1 MIQINYL
8 KHIIY
13 RMPRYTKKSRKQKGR
28 GDYPPT
34 FEQWYA
40 SPMSENAKY
49 RVSLG
54 DSSQLDEKRNCYLAK
69 AGKSY
74 DKPKDVDETKYKVPK
89 SKLGQWIEDNHVI
102 SKLAGGVIGFAS
114 NLVVPGSGAL
124 TGPAST
130 YGLQQLGL
138 GHRPRGKA
146 PQHGSGSI
154 VYKTQPYPVKVKH
167 ISMMGGSSP
176 FLLTNNSSFNSVK
189 F

>member
-1 MIQINYL
+1 MLN
-8 KHIIY
+8 
-13 RMPRYTKKSRKQKGR
+13 
-28 GDYPPT
+28 
-34 FEQWYA
+34 
-40 SPMSENAKY
+40 
-49 RVSLG
+49 
-54 DSSQLDEKRNCYLAK
+54 
-69 AGKSY
+69 
-74 DKPKDVDETKYKVPK
+74 
-89 SKLGQWIEDNHVI
+89 

-114 NLVVPGSGAL
+114 NLVAPGSGAL

-154 VYKTQPYPVKVKH
+154 VYKTQPYPVKVQH

>member
-13 RMPRYTKKSRKQKGR
+13 KMPRYTKKSRKQKKQTG
-28 GDYPPT
+28 GKVAGYATWSDYT
-34 FEQWYA
+34 K
-40 SPMSENAKY
+40 SEYY
-49 RVSLG
+49 RDNL
-54 DSSQLDEKRNCYLAK
+54 K
-69 AGKSY
+69 AGRTELLADMRRSY
-74 DKPKDVDETKYKVPK
+74 QPGWVPPADIDETKYKVPK

-154 VYKTQPYPVKVKH
+154 VYKTQPYPVNFKQAIPSNVRW
-167 ISMMGGSSP
+167 
-176 FLLTNNSSFNSVK
+176 NNMHQIQTPMKRF
-189 F
+189 